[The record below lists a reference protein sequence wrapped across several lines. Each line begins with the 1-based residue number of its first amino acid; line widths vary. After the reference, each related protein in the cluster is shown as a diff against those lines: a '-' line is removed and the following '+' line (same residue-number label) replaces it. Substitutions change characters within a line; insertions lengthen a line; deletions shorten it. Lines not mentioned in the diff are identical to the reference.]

1 MTAGD
6 TTDEETLTVQ
16 EAAQRTGLTAHTLR
30 YYERE
35 GLIPAVDR
43 GTGNNHRR
51 YGARDLAVIELLKRM
66 RLTGMPIR
74 EMQEYVRLYQAG
86 IETTE
91 ARREM
96 LAAHRVR
103 VCERLRETEAALAAI
118 DYKISIYQELA
129 AARPWPHA
137 PAVPTDNLPTTKD
150 TIK

>member
-6 TTDEETLTVQ
+6 ATDDNEEILTVQ

-35 GLIPAVDR
+35 GLIPRVGR

-74 EMQEYVRLYQAG
+74 EMQEYVRLYQVG

-96 LAAHRVR
+96 LVSHRVR

-118 DYKISIYQELA
+118 DYKIAVYQDLA
-129 AARPWPHA
+129 AGPVAPRARR
-137 PAVPTDNLPTTKD
+137 PAG
-150 TIK
+150 